1 LKSGLNVIK
10 LSFTLC
16 ASNYCF
22 LLFQKNYTSLLS
34 LALFNA
40 PPLIASLKIENQ
52 QQHNGRLLAYHPN
65 VKGSSPAA
73 ASDAYASLPK
83 LW

>member
-16 ASNYCF
+16 ASNYYF
-22 LLFQKNYTSLLS
+22 LLFHKNYPSLLS

-40 PPLIASLKIENQ
+40 APQVASLTIEHR
-52 QQHNGRLLAYHPN
+52 QQHSGRLLAYHPK

-73 ASDAYASLPK
+73 ASDAH
-83 LW
+83 